1 MEYAGYKAS
10 KGIDWGAIGQSAL
23 KTYEGIKTAHE
34 GYETA
39 GQALYQAGKKAI
51 DESDK
56 MINSSLE
63 TFVGNGAD
71 AIRSQMLDLNKKWKS
86 GEISGKE
93 YRNSMNNITSDWGSY
108 ITSVKSLDDRV
119 TEMLSRQQ
127 IAEGATQPAGSAL
140 EAELMN
146 NALGLKDI
154 SDKKITIDTD
164 GSLYITGAN
173 GSNTSIRSLTAMDNI
188 IDNRIDLNSVIKNQ
202 TEDLGEFIKQELKKG
217 GSTRQ
222 INDITQSDYYKKS
235 EANMIVSIVNPNN
248 PRSVSGILVDNSS
261 GEYFYSF
268 TDDQSYSLA
277 SKALDAEELAGRK
290 FEDYQEKY
298 EWQKEWIDKHVINV
312 RQDANGVMQPVIT
325 KKHID
330 EANEVVRNLI
340 RTQLDVS
347 DVTDRGFSPSSSSS
361 SSDSDGKKGYAL
373 YDTLANAWIDGNLDE
388 LNANLKN
395 QTKYVITSG
404 KGKYILNQR
413 STDVVGRETL
423 SPVIETTQ
431 LSDLIPYYF
440 GTGAN
445 ARKEGERQRDAWRR
459 DNYGTGGGNNQNEGK
474 GDSILN
480 SSGT

>member
-23 KTYEGIKTAHE
+23 KTYEGVKAAHE

-39 GQALYQAGKKAI
+39 GQALFQAGKKSI
-51 DESDK
+51 DEADK

-146 NALGLKDI
+146 NALGIKDI
-154 SDKKITIDTD
+154 SDKKITIGAD
-164 GSLYITGAN
+164 GSLYISDKN
-173 GSNTSIRSLTAMDNI
+173 GNNTSIRSLTAMDNI

-202 TEDLGEFIKQELKKG
+202 TEDLGQFVKQELKKG

-222 INDITQSDYYKKS
+222 INDITKSDYYKKS

-248 PRSVSGILVDNSS
+248 PRSVSGILVDNSN
-261 GEYFYSF
+261 GQYFYSF
-268 TDDQSYSLA
+268 TDGQSS
-277 SKALDAEELAGRK
+277 ELAGK
-290 FEDYQEKY
+290 ALEAEKLSG
-298 EWQKEWIDKHVINV
+298 KEFTEEEAQAWTSDWIEKHVINV

-347 DVTDRGFSPSSSSS
+347 DVTDRGFSPSSGGS
-361 SSDSDGKKGYAL
+361 SSDDNKKGYAL
-373 YDTLANAWIDGNLDE
+373 YDTLANAWIDRNLDE

-395 QTKYVITSG
+395 QTRYVVTAKG
-404 KGKYILNQR
+404 GKYILNKKD
-413 STDVVGRETL
+413 TNIMGRETL
-423 SPVIETTQ
+423 SPVIETKD

-440 GTGAN
+440 GTGAS
-445 ARKEGERQRDAWRR
+445 ARKEGERQRDEWRR
-459 DNYGTGGGNNQNEGK
+459 DNYGTGGGKNQNAGA
-474 GDSILN
+474 GDDIL
-480 SSGT
+480 SGN